1 MTTSADGPHAAMAF
15 KLLFAG
21 FLAAAGIANAAEEM
35 PDREFLEYLGMW
47 EAADDEWLLLRD
59 EAAPEAGATDETDGG
74 PAPEREESA
83 EKVDE

>member
-1 MTTSADGPHAAMAF
+1 MTMSADGPHAPMAF

-21 FLAAAGIANAAEEM
+21 FLATVRLANAAEEM

-59 EAAPEAGATDETDGG
+59 EAAPETGATEETDGG
-74 PAPEREESA
+74 PAPEGEESA